1 MVITALK
8 KKVTTYIID
17 KFIDIL
23 LSPKTRMFLNPF
35 IDITYRI
42 YERYLF
48 KQITSKSVPK
58 HIAIIPDGN
67 RRWAKER
74 GLNPVEGH
82 YYGYE
87 KMKEVIKWIYDLGVD
102 IVTIYALSHENC
114 LYRSKEE
121 LNNLFDIIKKGLIEL
136 KDQGVLDKYRVR
148 LKVFGKLSIVRKD
161 VVDLAKE
168 LEALTSMYD
177 NKFLNIAICYGGRQE
192 ILDAIKAIVKD
203 AMLSKID
210 IDRLTE
216 DILRNYLSTS
226 HLPSPEPDLVIRTS
240 GELRISNFL
249 LWQIA
254 YSELYFCDVYWPDFR
269 KIDLYRAIR
278 SYQSRERRY
287 GR

>member
-1 MVITALK
+1 
-8 KKVTTYIID
+8 
-17 KFIDIL
+17 
-23 LSPKTRMFLNPF
+23 
-35 IDITYRI
+35 
-42 YERYLF
+42 
-48 KQITSKSVPK
+48 
-58 HIAIIPDGN
+58 
-67 RRWAKER
+67 
-74 GLNPVEGH
+74 
-82 YYGYE
+82 
-87 KMKEVIKWIYDLGVD
+87 
-102 IVTIYALSHENC
+102 
-114 LYRSKEE
+114 
-121 LNNLFDIIKKGLIEL
+121 
-136 KDQGVLDKYRVR
+136 
-148 LKVFGKLSIVRKD
+148 
-161 VVDLAKE
+161 
-168 LEALTSMYD
+168 
-177 NKFLNIAICYGGRQE
+177 NIAICYGGRQE

>member
-1 MVITALK
+1 MK

-58 HIAIIPDGN
+58 HI
-67 RRWAKER
+67 
-74 GLNPVEGH
+74 
-82 YYGYE
+82 
-87 KMKEVIKWIYDLGVD
+87 
-102 IVTIYALSHENC
+102 
-114 LYRSKEE
+114 EE